1 MTTSLLLP
9 AVVRQQK
16 IIVSLCRCLST
27 MAKAHIRQVI
37 DSEAIRRSET
47 DLRQYRGL
55 ELNNG
60 MKVLLVS
67 DKDTDKSAAGMDVH
81 IGSMKD
87 PREVPG
93 LAHFCEHMLFLGTE
107 KYPEENA
114 YSKFLSEHGGSSN
127 AFTSLEHTNY
137 FFDVAPDG
145 LAGAL
150 DRFAQFFLCP
160 LFTPSATEREV
171 NAVNSENDRNL
182 QSDPWRMFQ
191 LEKSQAKPDH
201 DYNKF
206 ATGNKES
213 LMTEPSAQGI
223 DVREQLLH
231 FHNRHYSS
239 NIMGLAV
246 LGRES
251 LDELTEMVVPLFCGV
266 EDKQAEVPE
275 WTDPPYGPEQK
286 QKITKAVPVK
296 DTRDLGVTWSIP
308 DLLPYYKMNPGHYLG
323 HLLGHEGPGSLLSE
337 LKARG
342 WVNTLC
348 GGQKHGAKGYDFF
361 AVNVDLTEEG
371 QEHVEDIITLM
382 YQYINMLKKEGP
394 QEWVFKE
401 CKDLSAMQ
409 FRFKDKEK
417 PRNYVCSLS
426 SMLQDYPMKEVLSAP
441 YLFTE
446 YRPELIT
453 MILNLLT
460 PDNMRVHVSSKK
472 FEGQTDQTEKW
483 YGTHYRVDDLP
494 SSLLEEWKSCGLH
507 DNLRLPDRNEFIPS
521 DFDLVP
527 RESGNPALPEIIRDT
542 PLSRLWYKQDD
553 KFLKPKAC
561 ISFDF
566 ASPYA
571 YIDPLHANLNTL
583 FVELFKDALNEY
595 AYAAEIAGLGY
606 NLVCSLYGIT
616 LEVKGYNDKLEILL
630 KKILDRL
637 TCFTVNPQR
646 FDIIKEAYERG
657 LRNFRAEQ
665 PHQHAVYYTTVIM
678 SEVIWTKDELLSA
691 LEDVTVEK
699 LEAFIP
705 QLLSLVYAEGLIYG
719 NVTKQ
724 KAIDITVM
732 MEETLKTN
740 CKTKALVPSLHRKHR
755 EIQLPDGCYYVHQQG
770 NEVHNSS
777 SLEIYYQVGMQNT
790 ESNALLELFCQ
801 VIGDQCFNV
810 LRTQEQLG
818 YIVFSGVRRAKGVQ
832 GLRVIIQSNR
842 SPAYVE
848 GRVEAFLQKMEGEI
862 RDMGQEDFKKHV
874 SALVTRRLEKPKRLA
889 VQNAKYWTE
898 ILCQQYNFDRD
909 NVEVEFLKTVTKDD
923 LFKFYKEKIALDAP
937 QRHKLSVHIV
947 SQAGEQNNG
956 GTEEGVSS
964 QEIDT
969 PDGLMPPPLLPE
981 AEIVQDIVDFKQSLP
996 LYPLVRPFIDLT
1008 KARSKL

>member
-1 MTTSLLLP
+1 
-9 AVVRQQK
+9 
-16 IIVSLCRCLST
+16 
-27 MAKAHIRQVI
+27 MAQAHIHRVI
-37 DSEAIRRSET
+37 GNEEIRRSET
-47 DLRQYRGL
+47 DVRQYRGL
-55 ELNNG
+55 ELKNG
-60 MKVLLVS
+60 MKVLIVS

-87 PREVPG
+87 PRDIPG

-114 YSKFLSEHGGSSN
+114 YSKYLSEHGGSSN

-137 FFDVAPDG
+137 YFDVSPEG
-145 LAGAL
+145 LSGAL

-171 NAVNSENDRNL
+171 NAVNSENDKNL

-191 LEKSQAKPDH
+191 LDKSQAIADH

-206 ATGNKES
+206 ATGNKDS
-213 LMTEPSAQGI
+213 LMTEPTAKGI
-223 DVREQLLH
+223 DVREQLLQ
-231 FHNRHYSS
+231 FHNRYYSS
-239 NIMGLAV
+239 NIMGLSV

-251 LDELTEMVVPLFCGV
+251 LDELTEMVVPLFGGV
-266 EDKQAEVPE
+266 ENKQAEVPE
-275 WTDPPYGPEQK
+275 WKDAPFGPEHK
-286 QKITKAVPVK
+286 QKTTKAVPVK
-296 DTRDLGVTWSIP
+296 DTRGLGVTWSIP
-308 DLLPYYKMNPGHYLG
+308 DLHPYYKTNPGNYLG

-348 GGQKHGAKGYDFF
+348 GGQKHGAKGFDFF
-361 AVNVDLTEEG
+361 TMNVDLTEEG
-371 QEHVEDIITLM
+371 QEHVEDIITLT

-401 CKDLSAMQ
+401 CRDLSAMQ

-417 PRNYVCSLS
+417 PRNYVSHLSAVLHEYPMEESLS
-426 SMLQDYPMKEVLSAP
+426 AL
-441 YLFTE
+441 YLFNE
-446 YRPELIT
+446 YRPELLN
-453 MILNLLT
+453 MILDLLT
-460 PDNMRVHVSSKK
+460 PDNMRVHVYSKK
-472 FEGQTDQTEKW
+472 FESQADQAEKW
-483 YGTHYRVDDLP
+483 YGTQYRVDEIP
-494 SSLLEEWKSCGLH
+494 SSLTEFWSNCNLH
-507 DNLRLPDRNEFIPS
+507 ENLRLPDRNEFIPS
-521 DFDLVP
+521 NFDLFP
-527 RESGNPALPEIIRDT
+527 REPENPTLPEIIRDT
-542 PLSRLWYKQDD
+542 ALSRLWFKQDD
-553 KFLKPKAC
+553 KFFKPKAC

-566 ASPYA
+566 ISPYA
-571 YIDPLHANLNTL
+571 YIDPLHANMNTM
-583 FVELFKDALNEY
+583 FVELFKDSLNEY

-637 TCFTVNPQR
+637 TTFTVDPQR
-646 FDIIKEAYERG
+646 FDIIKEACERG

-678 SEVIWTKDELLSA
+678 SEVTWTKEELLSA

-705 QLLSLVYAEGLIYG
+705 QLLSLLYAEGLIYG

-724 KAIDITVM
+724 KAIEITTM
-732 MEETLKTN
+732 MEDTLKTN
-740 CKTKALVPSLHRKHR
+740 CKTKALVPSLHRRHR
-755 EIQLPDGCYYVHQQG
+755 EMQLPDGCYYIHRQSNDVHS
-770 NEVHNSS
+770 SS
-777 SLEIYYQVGMQNT
+777 SLEIYYQCGMQST

-801 VIGDQCFNV
+801 VIEDQCFNI

-842 SPAYVE
+842 TPVYVE

-862 RDMGQEDFKKHV
+862 QEMTEEKFQKHV
-874 SALVTRRLEKPKRLA
+874 SALVTRRLEKPKRLSM
-889 VQNAKYWTE
+889 QNSKYWVE

-909 NVEVEFLKTVTKDD
+909 SVEVEYLKTVSKDD
-923 LFKFYKEKIALDAP
+923 LFKFYKEKIAYDAP
-937 QRHKLSVHIV
+937 KRHKLSVHIM
-947 SQAGEQNNG
+947 SQAGDQSDAGAIEAA
-956 GTEEGVSS
+956 T
-964 QEIDT
+964 QETNT
-969 PDGLMPPPLLPE
+969 PDGLLPPPALPEEMDKPDGLLPHPTLPE
-981 AEIVQDIVDFKQSLP
+981 PQVVTDIADFKQSLP